1 MALRTSRCILT
12 IAVLGTLLTVA
23 QAQQIDATEDS
34 IFDEAPPSL
43 ADNLPPDANP
53 EDILNAQTIEA
64 ETVVPVQPSIRWKP
78 CNSRLAAYLS
88 ITMP

>member
-53 EDILNAQTIEA
+53 
-64 ETVVPVQPSIRWKP
+64 
-78 CNSRLAAYLS
+78 
-88 ITMP
+88 